1 MTYRHKIEGY
11 FLEVVKY
18 QTTHFNRHGDGC
30 KVIIEQDECSLSSS
44 VGSTKGCRRRS
55 TKLTSFLRN
64 IASASHGDTD
74 VRGPERRRIIN
85 TVAGNCNGVV
95 PAMFDVFDNGHLLVR
110 SRAREHDFSVRPNDH
125 VPVFRRK
132 GGDIFTSKNE
142 GADRIINGGLDQRR
156 ADLLGIAC
164 RTNVLDGIDPF
175 LRDNTDLT
183 PAAQQGHR
191 AYSELRTNLRC
202 DGHGSQFEITGDHKY
217 PDTRVPNDVNG
228 RRDIGPRWVTDADQS
243 DQRQVLHLTVHDLFQ
258 ITRRKVALERI
269 ESFAASMLFF
279 SKRDVPAPKRLDLQC
294 KDTLTLVRPC
304 ALQHG
309 KLFPG

>member
-1 MTYRHKIEGY
+1 
-11 FLEVVKY
+11 
-18 QTTHFNRHGDGC
+18 
-30 KVIIEQDECSLSSS
+30 
-44 VGSTKGCRRRS
+44 
-55 TKLTSFLRN
+55 
-64 IASASHGDTD
+64 
-74 VRGPERRRIIN
+74 
-85 TVAGNCNGVV
+85 
-95 PAMFDVFDNGHLLVR
+95 MFDVFDNGHLLVR

-142 GADRIINGGLDQRR
+142 GADRIINGRLDQRR

-183 PAAQQGHR
+183 PATQQGHQ

-228 RRDIGPRWVTDADQS
+228 RRDIGPRWVTDANQS

-279 SKRDVPAPKRLDLQC
+279 SKRDVPAPKRMDLQC

-309 KLFPG
+309 KLFPGRLVKRHNRAIRCHNRATRAEQNVGSALGEHPGPTTLFVDSTIDIVELDDRKHPLVLGIEWNFEETSRPVQKRRGIDVETGN